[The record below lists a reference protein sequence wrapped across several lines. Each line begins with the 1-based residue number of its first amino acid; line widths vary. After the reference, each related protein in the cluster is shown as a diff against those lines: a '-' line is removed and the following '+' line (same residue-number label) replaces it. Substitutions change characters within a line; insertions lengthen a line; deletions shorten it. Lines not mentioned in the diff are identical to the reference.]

1 MLQTYSKKL
10 SLLGLAIAGSML
22 ATSQANAQTACGDLF
37 FSEYIEGSSGTNKVL
52 EIYNPTNAAISLT
65 PYSVKLYANGA
76 AAATATLPLTGSIAA
91 GGTVV
96 IANSASAA
104 GIISAATIQ
113 VGSANA
119 ATNVANF
126 NGDDAVSLVKL
137 VGTNEVFVDII
148 GNIGCDPG
156 TDWNNGTA
164 TVSMANRTLRRKP
177 TVTMGITTDP
187 AGTTA
192 ATPNNTDCPFPTFAE
207 WNDFIDTDY
216 TNLGSHTSNCATPPA
231 GTSVGFASAAAT
243 VMENVTG
250 GTTTVSVNITN
261 PSATAATTVT
271 VSLATTGTA
280 TAGTDFTFTSPTTL
294 TWAAGD
300 NTPKTVTVNIT
311 NDALLEPNE
320 TVILTLSNPS
330 TGATLGTSTFTL
342 TIDDDEVAPIPTVT
356 VASITVNDPVT
367 FLPTQLGNQ
376 VKLVGTLYGVNQRA
390 SGSGLQL
397 TLIDATGGVGIFT
410 TNNAIVPATAPV
422 EGTRVRAIGTVAHFN
437 GLTQLTLD
445 SIVVLGTNQPLI
457 TPTVVTGPLTE
468 AHESELITLAN
479 PVTLVTPSQWVNT
492 GTGFTAQVT
501 DGVNTYDM
509 RVVAT
514 SDIWGTPAPTG
525 QFVLTGIGGQFDNSD
540 PRDSGYQI
548 TPRRLTDLR
557 NVTGV
562 SENLSKAILVYPN
575 PVTSVLNVNL
585 SSVAGKNATISV
597 VNALGQVIKTIPAT
611 ATQINVANL
620 PAGVYSLKVASE
632 NGTAVK
638 RFVKVN

>member
-126 NGDDAVSLVKL
+126 NGDDAVSLVKM

-156 TDWNNGTA
+156 TDWTSG
-164 TVSMANRTLRRKP
+164 TVSTLNKGMRRLATANIGV
-177 TVTMGITTDP
+177 TVDP
-187 AGTTA
+187 AN
-192 ATPNNTDCPFPTFAE
+192 TPCDFPTLATQ
-207 WNDFIDTDY
+207 WADFSDVDY
-216 TNLGSHTSNCATPPA
+216 TNLGSHTSSCVTPPA
-231 GTSVGFASAAAT
+231 GPTVGFAAAT
-243 VMENVTG
+243 ALVMENVTG
-250 GTTTVSVNITN
+250 GTATVTVKITN
-261 PSATAATTVT
+261 PSTTAATTVN
-271 VSLATTGTA
+271 VALATTGTA

-300 NTPKTVTVNIT
+300 NTPKTVTIT
-311 NDALLEPNE
+311 IIDDALLEPNE

-445 SIVVLGTNQPLI
+445 SIVVLGTNQPLVA
-457 TPTVVTGPLTE
+457 PTVVTGPLTE

-501 DGVNTYDM
+501 DG
-509 RVVAT
+509 
-514 SDIWGTPAPTG
+514 
-525 QFVLTGIGGQFDNSD
+525 
-540 PRDSGYQI
+540 
-548 TPRRLTDLR
+548 
-557 NVTGV
+557 
-562 SENLSKAILVYPN
+562 
-575 PVTSVLNVNL
+575 
-585 SSVAGKNATISV
+585 
-597 VNALGQVIKTIPAT
+597 
-611 ATQINVANL
+611 
-620 PAGVYSLKVASE
+620 
-632 NGTAVK
+632 
-638 RFVKVN
+638 